1 MTESREWPRLGSLG
15 ARIGVGIVLALG
27 SLLGGRVR
35 ESWETGS
42 VGVRSLSASDYLIA
56 VVAGLVAGTAFHLT
70 RGSGPP
76 SRARHYISWML
87 ASTLAAIPVLT
98 PDILGGRQWTLLFLA
113 PAFGVLVGGG
123 WAMFVRRLSGEE
135 F

>member
-1 MTESREWPRLGSLG
+1 MTELREWPRLGSLG
-15 ARIGVGIVLALG
+15 ARIGVGIILALG
-27 SLLGGRVR
+27 SLVGGRVR

-42 VGVRSLSASDYLIA
+42 ANVRSLSEWDYLIA
-56 VVAGLVAGTAFHLT
+56 VVAGFVAGTAFHLT

-76 SRARHYISWML
+76 SHARHYISWMV

-98 PDILGGRQWTLLFLA
+98 PDILSGRPWTLLFLA

-123 WAMFVRRLSGEE
+123 WAMFVRRLSGHD